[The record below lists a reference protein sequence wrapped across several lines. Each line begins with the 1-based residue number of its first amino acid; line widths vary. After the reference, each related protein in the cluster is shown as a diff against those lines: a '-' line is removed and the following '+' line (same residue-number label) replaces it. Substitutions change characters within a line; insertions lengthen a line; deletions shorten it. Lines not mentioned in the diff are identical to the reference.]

1 MPVTHFGI
9 ASMSPVVEAHM
20 AITGSGTPNERARK
34 DRWRGVAAGVLAM
47 VAMLAVVVVTRSL
60 FDSPSLIDA
69 MADALLLV
77 LPMQMFSLALDLFD
91 AQAKTMML
99 AGLLLLLLVAGGLIG
114 WWYAK
119 QTAGARRVMW
129 VRAVS
134 IGIALFAA
142 ATLFM
147 LFFLQD
153 QDPSAATAREF
164 TQVAILLLVEAAVFT
179 VVLAIALALFRQQDP
194 VPGEIASEP
203 AWAALD
209 RRRLVTRIGAGIALI
224 GGVAVLGRAVAKV
237 ANRPTV
243 GVTAPGTISPAI
255 TPMEDFYVIS
265 KNFVD
270 PTPDRGDNWSIVI
283 DGAVEHELTLHKAD
297 LETMAVPP
305 FVSTLTCISNR
316 VGGPLIGTAEWRGAR
331 LGDVL
336 RKAGVGT
343 GVVDVVFTGEDD
355 YQDSIPIEK
364 AMAPET
370 MVVWEMNGVPL
381 PRLHGEPVRVIVP
394 GRYGIKNVKW
404 LTKITVEN
412 EDFEGFWQERG
423 WTDDGTIKTSSRFD
437 VPGNKA
443 VLPVGRNEI
452 GGIAFAGDRGISK
465 VEVSTDGGDTWQQ
478 ATIAENPSPDGF
490 SWVIWTLMW
499 DAREGT
505 YDLVVRATDGTGEL
519 QTWESASELPDGA
532 SGWHRISVGVT

>member
-1 MPVTHFGI
+1 
-9 ASMSPVVEAHM
+9 M
-20 AITGSGTPNERARK
+20 AAAISGTPETRSRR

-47 VAMLAVVVVTRSL
+47 LALLAVVIVTRSL
-60 FDSPSLIDA
+60 FDATSLIDA

-77 LPMQMFSLALDLFD
+77 LPMQMFSLALELFN

-99 AGLLLLLLVAGGLIG
+99 AGLMLLLLIAGGGIG

-129 VRAVS
+129 TRAVS
-134 IGIALFAA
+134 IGIAVFAA
-142 ATLFM
+142 TILFM
-147 LFFLQD
+147 LLFLND
-153 QDPSAATAREF
+153 QDPSAVSLREF
-164 TQVAILLLVEAAVFT
+164 APVAILLLVESAVFT
-179 VVLAIALALFRQQDP
+179 VVLAVALAMFRQQDP

-203 AWAALD
+203 AWASLD
-209 RRRLVTRIGAGIALI
+209 RRRLLTRIGAGVALV

-255 TPMEDFYVIS
+255 TPMEDFYIIS

-270 PTPDRGDNWSIVI
+270 PTPERGDNWSIVI
-283 DGAVEHELTLHKAD
+283 DGGVENELTLHKSD
-297 LETMAVPP
+297 LETMAVAP

-316 VGGPLIGTAEWRGAR
+316 IGGPLIGTAEWRGAR

-336 RKAGVGT
+336 RKAGVGS
-343 GVVDVVFTGEDD
+343 GAVDVVFTGEDD

-370 MVVWEMNGVPL
+370 MVVWEMNGQPL

-404 LTKITVEN
+404 LTRITVAN
-412 EDFEGFWQERG
+412 KDFEGFWQERG

-437 VPGNKA
+437 VPSNKA
-443 VLPVGRNEI
+443 ILPIGRTQI
-452 GGIAFAGDRGISK
+452 GGVAFAGDRGISK
-465 VEVSTDGGDTWQQ
+465 VEVSTDGGDTWKE

-490 SWVIWTLMW
+490 SWVIWKLDW

-519 QTWESASELPDGA
+519 QTSETASELPDGA
-532 SGWHRISVGVT
+532 SGYHRISVGIA